1 MRAVAI
7 VLSLSICGMATHAVA
22 SVMDGKGSP
31 RSYRGEGTREQAFK
45 RLKEKE
51 AGKNTCSAY
60 AYVCR
65 RDTNNAP
72 RCQARYL
79 HCMNTGI
86 YVGGRN
92 TFTDMVR
99 K

>member
-7 VLSLSICGMATHAVA
+7 VLSLSICGMATPVVA

-51 AGKNTCSAY
+51 AGKILVVLTRMSAGETLITRQGAKRGTCTA
-60 AYVCR
+60 
-65 RDTNNAP
+65 
-72 RCQARYL
+72 
-79 HCMNTGI
+79 
-86 YVGGRN
+86 
-92 TFTDMVR
+92 
-99 K
+99 